1 MRCPR
6 CNGLM
11 ISDRFQDLKDSTGHI
26 HFFGIRCLACGEVLD
41 STILENR
48 RKHRLALPH

>member
-11 ISDRFQDLKDSTGHI
+11 ISDRFQDLQDSTGHI
-26 HFFGIRCLACGEVLD
+26 HFYGARCLVCGEIVD
-41 STILENR
+41 QMILENR
-48 RKHRLALPH
+48 RKRCFALPH

>member
-11 ISDRFQDLKDSTGHI
+11 ITDRFQDLQDSTGHI
-26 HFFGIRCLACGEVLD
+26 HFYGTRCLVCGEVLD
-41 STILENR
+41 PMILENR
-48 RKHRLALPH
+48 EKRRLARVH